1 MLKSLFLMIK
11 TINTHCTFA
20 LEEVF
25 DYYSYYQPNALASRM
40 LVLNKKTMKLLRYF
54 LPVLLAVFTFCAC
67 DDWFGGDDPSDKE
80 PQFSDYF
87 KMEITR
93 CERVADVL
101 IVDFKMKNVSGKDL
115 QQVELSGATSKDNLG
130 NGYNGD
136 QDVSLG
142 GKWSYWGQKS
152 IKKNETITGSFRI
165 RAFDKTNSAQ
175 KLTLNFK
182 CASSDLDFDGK
193 VSIAN
198 IKIADK
204 RVLTDGI
211 DTNDFGLKYQLV
223 GTERKIVDGRNCS
236 FITFTVTNN
245 TGVNLSNVDFCAH
258 NFYGDTEDFN
268 CYMSS
273 DGSAFSYTA
282 TVRIQKGETKTLT
295 IRVNDVPDRIK
306 QLRGTV
312 TCRTD
317 SYILCSENVNFY
329 DMTFE

>member
-1 MLKSLFLMIK
+1 M
-11 TINTHCTFA
+11 
-20 LEEVF
+20 
-25 DYYSYYQPNALASRM
+25 
-40 LVLNKKTMKLLRYF
+40 LNKKTMKLLRYF

-130 NGYNGD
+130 NEYNGD

-165 RAFDKTNSAQ
+165 SAFDKTNSAQ

-182 CASSDLDFDGK
+182 CASSDLNFNGV

-223 GTERKIVDGRNCS
+223 GTERKIVDGRNYS

-258 NFYGDTEDFN
+258 SFYGDTESFN
-268 CYMSS
+268 CDMSS

-295 IRVNDVPDRIK
+295 ICINDVPDRIK

-312 TCRTD
+312 TCKTD

>member
-1 MLKSLFLMIK
+1 
-11 TINTHCTFA
+11 
-20 LEEVF
+20 
-25 DYYSYYQPNALASRM
+25 
-40 LVLNKKTMKLLRYF
+40 MKLLRYF

-130 NGYNGD
+130 NGYSNQ

-165 RAFDKTNSAQ
+165 SGFDKTNSAQ

-182 CASSDLDFDGK
+182 CASSDLNFNGE

-258 NFYGDTEDFN
+258 NFYGDTEGFN
-268 CYMSS
+268 CEMSS

-295 IRVNDVPDRIK
+295 ICIQSVPDRIK

-317 SYILCSENVNFY
+317 SYILCSEDVNFY

>member
-1 MLKSLFLMIK
+1 
-11 TINTHCTFA
+11 
-20 LEEVF
+20 
-25 DYYSYYQPNALASRM
+25 M

-115 QQVELSGATSKDNLG
+115 QQVQLSDATSKDNLG
-130 NGYNGD
+130 NGYYNL

-142 GKWSYWGQKS
+142 GRWNYSGQKS

-165 RAFDKTNSAQ
+165 RGFDKTNSAQ

-182 CASSDLDFDGK
+182 CASSDLDFDGE

-223 GTERKIVDGRNCS
+223 GTDRKIVDGRNCS

-245 TGVNLSNVDFCAH
+245 TGVNLSNVKF
-258 NFYGDTEDFN
+258 NLSYFYSDTEQFRCDI
-268 CYMSS
+268 SS
-273 DGSAFSYTA
+273 DGSAFSYTTA
-282 TVRIQKGETKTLT
+282 LRIQTGETKTLT
-295 IRVNDVPDRIK
+295 ICIYDVPDRIK

-312 TCRTD
+312 TCSTD
-317 SYILCSENVNFY
+317 SYILCSEDVNFY

>member
-1 MLKSLFLMIK
+1 
-11 TINTHCTFA
+11 
-20 LEEVF
+20 
-25 DYYSYYQPNALASRM
+25 
-40 LVLNKKTMKLLRYF
+40 MKLLRYF

-115 QQVELSGATSKDNLG
+115 QQVKLRSDYYDNGSKDNLG
-130 NGYNGD
+130 NEYHG

-142 GKWSYWGQKS
+142 GRWSDSGQKS

-165 RAFDKTNSAQ
+165 EGFDKTNSAQ
-175 KLTLNFK
+175 KLTLIFK
-182 CASSDLDFDGK
+182 CASSDLNFNSE

-223 GTERKIVDGRNCS
+223 GTERKMIDGYNYS

-245 TGVNLSNVDFCAH
+245 TGVNLSNV
-258 NFYGDTEDFN
+258 NFDTNNNYFSGDTESFRCDI
-268 CYMSS
+268 SS
-273 DGSAFSYTA
+273 DGSAFSSRTA
-282 TVRIQKGETKTLT
+282 LRIQTGETKTLT
-295 IRVNDVPDRIK
+295 IRVNGVPDRIK

-312 TCRTD
+312 TCSTD

>member
-1 MLKSLFLMIK
+1 
-11 TINTHCTFA
+11 
-20 LEEVF
+20 
-25 DYYSYYQPNALASRM
+25 M

-115 QQVELSGATSKDNLG
+115 QQVELRSDYNGSKDNLG
-130 NGYNGD
+130 NGYYNR

-142 GKWSYWGQKS
+142 GRWNYSGKKS

-165 RAFDKTNSAQ
+165 KEFDKTNSAQ
-175 KLTLNFK
+175 KLTLNVK
-182 CASSDLDFDGK
+182 CASSDLDFDGE

-198 IKIADK
+198 IKIVDK

-223 GTERKIVDGRNCS
+223 GTERKIVDGSNCS

-245 TGVNLSNVDFCAH
+245 TGVNLSNVDFYA
-258 NFYGDTEDFN
+258 NYFYGDTESFN
-268 CYMSS
+268 CDMSS

-282 TVRIQKGETKTLT
+282 TVRIQTGETKTLT
-295 IRVNDVPDRIK
+295 VRVDNVPDRIK

>member
-1 MLKSLFLMIK
+1 
-11 TINTHCTFA
+11 
-20 LEEVF
+20 
-25 DYYSYYQPNALASRM
+25 
-40 LVLNKKTMKLLRYF
+40 MKLLRYF

-67 DDWFGGDDPSDKE
+67 DDLFGDDDKSDKE

-115 QQVELSGATSKDNLG
+115 QQVQLNTASNGAKDDLG
-130 NGYNGD
+130 NEYYNR

-142 GKWSYWGQKS
+142 GKWSYNGQKS

-165 RAFDKTNSAQ
+165 KEFDKTNSAK
-175 KLTLNFK
+175 KLTLKFK
-182 CASSDLDFDGK
+182 CASSDLDFDSE

-198 IKIADK
+198 IKITDK

-211 DTNDFGLKYQLV
+211 DTNDFGLKYQLA
-223 GTERKIVDGRNCS
+223 GTERKMIDGRNCS
-236 FITFTVTNN
+236 LITFTVTNN
-245 TGVNLSNVDFCAH
+245 TGVNLSNVDFKAP
-258 NFYGDTEDFN
+258 NFYGDTERFN

-282 TVRIQKGETKTLT
+282 TVRIQTNETKTLT
-295 IRVNDVPDRIK
+295 ICIYDVPDRIK

-312 TCRTD
+312 VCSTD

-329 DMTFE
+329 DITFK

>member
-1 MLKSLFLMIK
+1 
-11 TINTHCTFA
+11 
-20 LEEVF
+20 
-25 DYYSYYQPNALASRM
+25 
-40 LVLNKKTMKLLRYF
+40 MKLLRYF

-67 DDWFGGDDPSDKE
+67 DDWFGNDDPSDKE

-130 NGYNGD
+130 NGYSNQ

-165 RAFDKTNSAQ
+165 SGFDKTNSAQ

-182 CASSDLDFDGK
+182 CASSDLNFNGE

-223 GTERKIVDGRNCS
+223 GTERGRNCS

-258 NFYGDTEDFN
+258 NFYGDTEGFN
-268 CYMSS
+268 CEMSS

-317 SYILCSENVNFY
+317 SYILCSEDVNFY

>member
-1 MLKSLFLMIK
+1 MIK

-115 QQVELSGATSKDNLG
+115 QQVELRDVGSKDNLG
-130 NGYNGD
+130 NKYYTG

-165 RAFDKTNSAQ
+165 SAFDKTNSAQ
-175 KLTLNFK
+175 KLTLNFR
-182 CASSDLDFDGK
+182 CASSDLNFDGE

-245 TGVNLSNVDFCAH
+245 TGVNLSDVKFDTT
-258 NFYGDTEDFN
+258 NFYADTESFVCDI
-268 CYMSS
+268 SS
-273 DGSAFSYTA
+273 DGSAFNYRT
-282 TVRIQKGETKTLT
+282 TLRIQKGETKTLT
-295 IRVNDVPDRIK
+295 ICIYNVPDRIK
-306 QLRGTV
+306 QLRGIV
-312 TCRTD
+312 TCSTD

>member
-1 MLKSLFLMIK
+1 
-11 TINTHCTFA
+11 
-20 LEEVF
+20 
-25 DYYSYYQPNALASRM
+25 
-40 LVLNKKTMKLLRYF
+40 MKLLRYF

-67 DDWFGGDDPSDKE
+67 DDWFGNDDPSDKE

-115 QQVELSGATSKDNLG
+115 QQVELRTAYNCAKDNLG
-130 NGYNGD
+130 NEYYNS

-142 GKWSYWGQKS
+142 GKWNYSGKKS

-165 RAFDKTNSAQ
+165 RDFDKTNSAQ

-182 CASSDLDFDGK
+182 CASSDLDFDGE

-223 GTERKIVDGRNCS
+223 GTDRKIVDGRNCS

-245 TGVNLSNVDFCAH
+245 TGVNLSNV
-258 NFYGDTEDFN
+258 NFNLSYFYSDTEQFRCDI
-268 CYMSS
+268 SS
-273 DGSAFSYTA
+273 DGSAFSYTTA
-282 TVRIQKGETKTLT
+282 LRIQTGETKTLT
-295 IRVNDVPDRIK
+295 ICIYDVPDRIK

-317 SYILCSENVNFY
+317 SYILCSEDVNFY

>member
-1 MLKSLFLMIK
+1 
-11 TINTHCTFA
+11 
-20 LEEVF
+20 
-25 DYYSYYQPNALASRM
+25 
-40 LVLNKKTMKLLRYF
+40 MKLLRYF

-115 QQVELSGATSKDNLG
+115 QEVQLNGTSSKDNLG
-130 NGYNGD
+130 NEYSNM

-165 RAFDKTNSAQ
+165 RGFDKTNSAQ
-175 KLTLNFK
+175 KLTLNFR
-182 CASSDLDFDGK
+182 CASSDLNFNSE

-245 TGVNLSNVDFCAH
+245 TGVNLSNVDFDTDS
-258 NFYGDTEDFN
+258 NYFSGDTESFRCDI
-268 CYMSS
+268 SS
-273 DGSAFSYTA
+273 EGSAFSYRTA
-282 TVRIQKGETKTLT
+282 LRIQTGETKTLT
-295 IRVNDVPDRIK
+295 IRVNGVPDRIK

-317 SYILCSENVNFY
+317 SYILCSEDVNFY

>member
-1 MLKSLFLMIK
+1 
-11 TINTHCTFA
+11 
-20 LEEVF
+20 
-25 DYYSYYQPNALASRM
+25 
-40 LVLNKKTMKLLRYF
+40 MKLLRYF

-115 QQVELSGATSKDNLG
+115 QQVELRTAYNCAKDNLG
-130 NGYNGD
+130 NEYYNS

-142 GKWSYWGQKS
+142 GKWHYSGKKS

-165 RAFDKTNSAQ
+165 RDFDKTNSAQ

-182 CASSDLDFDGK
+182 CASSDLDFDGE

-245 TGVNLSNVDFCAH
+245 TGVNLSNV
-258 NFYGDTEDFN
+258 NFNLSYFYSDTEQFRCDI
-268 CYMSS
+268 SS
-273 DGSAFSYTA
+273 DGSAFSYTTA
-282 TVRIQKGETKTLT
+282 LRIQTGETKTLT
-295 IRVNDVPDRIK
+295 ICIYDVPDRIK

-312 TCRTD
+312 TCSTD
-317 SYILCSENVNFY
+317 SYILCSEDVNFY

>member
-1 MLKSLFLMIK
+1 MIK
-11 TINTHCTFA
+11 TINTYRTFA

-115 QQVELSGATSKDNLG
+115 QQVELRTAYNCAKDNLG
-130 NGYNGD
+130 NEYYNS

-142 GKWSYWGQKS
+142 GKWNYSGKKS

-165 RAFDKTNSAQ
+165 RDFDKTNSAQ

-182 CASSDLDFDGK
+182 CASSDLDFDGE

-223 GTERKIVDGRNCS
+223 GTDRKIVDGRNCS

-245 TGVNLSNVDFCAH
+245 TGVNLSNVKF
-258 NFYGDTEDFN
+258 NLSYFYSDTEQFRCDI
-268 CYMSS
+268 SS
-273 DGSAFSYTA
+273 DGSAFSYTTA
-282 TVRIQKGETKTLT
+282 LRIQTGETKTLT
-295 IRVNDVPDRIK
+295 ICIYDVPDRIK

-317 SYILCSENVNFY
+317 SYILCSEDVNFY

>member
-1 MLKSLFLMIK
+1 
-11 TINTHCTFA
+11 
-20 LEEVF
+20 
-25 DYYSYYQPNALASRM
+25 M

-115 QQVELSGATSKDNLG
+115 QEVQLNGTSSKDNLG
-130 NGYNGD
+130 NEYSNM

-182 CASSDLDFDGK
+182 CVSSDLNFNGE

-223 GTERKIVDGRNCS
+223 GTERKIVDGLNCS

-258 NFYGDTEDFN
+258 NFYGDTEDFY

-295 IRVNDVPDRIK
+295 ICINNVPDRIK
-306 QLRGTV
+306 QLRGTI
-312 TCRTD
+312 TCKTD

>member
-1 MLKSLFLMIK
+1 MIK

-182 CASSDLDFDGK
+182 CASSDLDFDGE

-317 SYILCSENVNFY
+317 SYILCSEDVNFY

>member
-1 MLKSLFLMIK
+1 
-11 TINTHCTFA
+11 
-20 LEEVF
+20 
-25 DYYSYYQPNALASRM
+25 
-40 LVLNKKTMKLLRYF
+40 MKLLRYF

-115 QQVELSGATSKDNLG
+115 QQVELRSDYNGSKDNLG
-130 NGYNGD
+130 NKYYTG

-165 RAFDKTNSAQ
+165 SAFDKTNSAQ
-175 KLTLNFK
+175 KLTLNFR
-182 CASSDLDFDGK
+182 CASSDLDFDGE

-245 TGVNLSNVDFCAH
+245 TGVNLSDVKFDTT
-258 NFYGDTEDFN
+258 NFYADTESFGCDI
-268 CYMSS
+268 SS
-273 DGSAFSYTA
+273 DGSAFNYIT
-282 TVRIQKGETKTLT
+282 TLRIQKGETKTLT
-295 IRVNDVPDRIK
+295 ICIYNVPDRIK
-306 QLRGTV
+306 QLRGIV

>member
-1 MLKSLFLMIK
+1 
-11 TINTHCTFA
+11 
-20 LEEVF
+20 
-25 DYYSYYQPNALASRM
+25 M

-115 QQVELSGATSKDNLG
+115 QQVELGESNNFIGSKDNLG
-130 NGYNGD
+130 SEYYNR

-142 GKWSYWGQKS
+142 GRWSKSGQKS

-165 RAFDKTNSAQ
+165 RGFDKTNSAQ
-175 KLTLNFK
+175 KLTLNFR
-182 CASSDLDFDGK
+182 CASSDLNFNSE

-245 TGVNLSNVDFCAH
+245 TGVNLSNVDFDTDS
-258 NFYGDTEDFN
+258 NYFSGDTESFRCDI
-268 CYMSS
+268 SS
-273 DGSAFSYTA
+273 EGSAFSYSTA
-282 TVRIQKGETKTLT
+282 LRIQTGETKTLT
-295 IRVNDVPDRIK
+295 IRVNGVPDRIK

-317 SYILCSENVNFY
+317 SYILCSEDVNFY

>member
-1 MLKSLFLMIK
+1 
-11 TINTHCTFA
+11 
-20 LEEVF
+20 
-25 DYYSYYQPNALASRM
+25 
-40 LVLNKKTMKLLRYF
+40 MKLLRYF

-115 QQVELSGATSKDNLG
+115 QQVELSESNNFIGSKDNLG
-130 NGYNGD
+130 NEYYNR

-142 GKWSYWGQKS
+142 GRWSKSGQKS

-165 RAFDKTNSAQ
+165 RGFDKTNSAQ
-175 KLTLNFK
+175 KLTLNFR
-182 CASSDLDFDGK
+182 CASSDLNFNSE

-245 TGVNLSNVDFCAH
+245 TGVNLSNVDFDTDS
-258 NFYGDTEDFN
+258 NYFSGDTESFRYDI
-268 CYMSS
+268 SS
-273 DGSAFSYTA
+273 EGSAFSYSTA
-282 TVRIQKGETKTLT
+282 LRIQTGETKTLT
-295 IRVNDVPDRIK
+295 IRVNGVPDRIK

-312 TCRTD
+312 TCSTD
-317 SYILCSENVNFY
+317 SYILCSEDVNFY

>member
-1 MLKSLFLMIK
+1 
-11 TINTHCTFA
+11 
-20 LEEVF
+20 
-25 DYYSYYQPNALASRM
+25 
-40 LVLNKKTMKLLRYF
+40 MKLLRYF

-115 QQVELSGATSKDNLG
+115 QEVQLNGTSSKDNLG
-130 NGYNGD
+130 NEYSNM

-182 CASSDLDFDGK
+182 CVSSDLNFNGE

-258 NFYGDTEDFN
+258 NFYGDTEDFY

-295 IRVNDVPDRIK
+295 ICINNVPDRIK

-312 TCRTD
+312 TCKTD

>member
-1 MLKSLFLMIK
+1 
-11 TINTHCTFA
+11 
-20 LEEVF
+20 
-25 DYYSYYQPNALASRM
+25 M

-115 QQVELSGATSKDNLG
+115 QQVELRTAYNCAKDNLG
-130 NGYNGD
+130 NEYYNS

-142 GKWSYWGQKS
+142 GRWSDSGQKS

-165 RAFDKTNSAQ
+165 GGFDKTNSAQ
-175 KLTLNFK
+175 KLTLIFK
-182 CASSDLDFDGK
+182 CASSDLNFNSE

-245 TGVNLSNVDFCAH
+245 TGVNLSNVKF
-258 NFYGDTEDFN
+258 NLSYFYSDTEQFRCDI
-268 CYMSS
+268 SS
-273 DGSAFSYTA
+273 DGSAFSDRT
-282 TVRIQKGETKTLT
+282 TLRIQTGETKTLT
-295 IRVNDVPDRIK
+295 ICINNVPDRIK

-312 TCRTD
+312 TCSTD

>member
-1 MLKSLFLMIK
+1 MIK

-182 CASSDLDFDGK
+182 CVSSDLNFNGE

-258 NFYGDTEDFN
+258 NFYGDTEDFY

-295 IRVNDVPDRIK
+295 ICINNVPDRIK
-306 QLRGTV
+306 QLRGTI
-312 TCRTD
+312 TCKTD

>member
-1 MLKSLFLMIK
+1 
-11 TINTHCTFA
+11 
-20 LEEVF
+20 
-25 DYYSYYQPNALASRM
+25 
-40 LVLNKKTMKLLRYF
+40 MKLLRYF

-115 QQVELSGATSKDNLG
+115 QQVELREATSKDNLG
-130 NGYNGD
+130 NEYFNKEE
-136 QDVSLG
+136 VSLG
-142 GKWSYWGQKS
+142 GKWSYSGQKS

-165 RAFDKTNSAQ
+165 SAFDKTNSAQ
-175 KLTLNFK
+175 KLTLNFR
-182 CASSDLDFDGK
+182 CASSDLDFDGE

-245 TGVNLSNVDFCAH
+245 TGVNLSDVKFDTT
-258 NFYGDTEDFN
+258 NFYADTESFGCDI
-268 CYMSS
+268 SS
-273 DGSAFSYTA
+273 DGSAFNYIT
-282 TVRIQKGETKTLT
+282 TLRIQKGETKTLT
-295 IRVNDVPDRIK
+295 ICIYNVPDRIK
-306 QLRGTV
+306 QLRGIV

>member
-1 MLKSLFLMIK
+1 
-11 TINTHCTFA
+11 
-20 LEEVF
+20 
-25 DYYSYYQPNALASRM
+25 
-40 LVLNKKTMKLLRYF
+40 MKLLRYF

-67 DDWFGGDDPSDKE
+67 DDWFGNDDPSDKE

-115 QQVELSGATSKDNLG
+115 QQVELRTAYNCAKDNLG
-130 NGYNGD
+130 NEYYNS

-142 GKWSYWGQKS
+142 GKWHYSGKKS

-165 RAFDKTNSAQ
+165 RDFDKTNSAQ

-182 CASSDLDFDGK
+182 CASSDLNFDGE

-211 DTNDFGLKYQLV
+211 DTNDFGLKYQLL

-245 TGVNLSNVDFCAH
+245 TGVNLSNVKF
-258 NFYGDTEDFN
+258 NLSYFYSDTEQFRCDI
-268 CYMSS
+268 SS
-273 DGSAFSYTA
+273 EGSAFSYTTA
-282 TVRIQKGETKTLT
+282 LRIQTGETKTLT
-295 IRVNDVPDRIK
+295 ICIYDVPDRIK

-312 TCRTD
+312 TCSTD
-317 SYILCSENVNFY
+317 SYILCSEDVNFY

>member
-1 MLKSLFLMIK
+1 
-11 TINTHCTFA
+11 
-20 LEEVF
+20 
-25 DYYSYYQPNALASRM
+25 
-40 LVLNKKTMKLLRYF
+40 MKLLRYF

-115 QQVELSGATSKDNLG
+115 QQVELRDVGSKDNLG
-130 NGYNGD
+130 NKYYTG

-165 RAFDKTNSAQ
+165 SAFDKTNSAQ
-175 KLTLNFK
+175 KLTLNFR
-182 CASSDLDFDGK
+182 CASSDLNFDGE

-245 TGVNLSNVDFCAH
+245 TGVNLSDVKFITS
-258 NFYGDTEDFN
+258 NFYADTESFGCDI
-268 CYMSS
+268 SS
-273 DGSAFSYTA
+273 DGSAFNYIT
-282 TVRIQKGETKTLT
+282 TLRIQKGETKTLT
-295 IRVNDVPDRIK
+295 ICIYNVPDRIK
-306 QLRGTV
+306 QLRGIV

>member
-1 MLKSLFLMIK
+1 MIK

-182 CASSDLDFDGK
+182 CASSDLDFDGE

-312 TCRTD
+312 TCRAD

>member
-1 MLKSLFLMIK
+1 M
-11 TINTHCTFA
+11 
-20 LEEVF
+20 
-25 DYYSYYQPNALASRM
+25 
-40 LVLNKKTMKLLRYF
+40 LNKKTMKLLRYF

-115 QQVELSGATSKDNLG
+115 QQVELRTAYNCAKDNLG
-130 NGYNGD
+130 NEYYNS

-142 GKWSYWGQKS
+142 GKWNYSGKKS

-165 RAFDKTNSAQ
+165 RDFDKTNSAQ

-182 CASSDLDFDGK
+182 CASSDLDFDGE

-211 DTNDFGLKYQLV
+211 DTNDFGLKYQLL

-245 TGVNLSNVDFCAH
+245 TGVNLSNVK
-258 NFYGDTEDFN
+258 FYLSYFYSDTEQFRCDI
-268 CYMSS
+268 SS
-273 DGSAFSYTA
+273 DGSAFSYTTA
-282 TVRIQKGETKTLT
+282 LRIQTGETKTLT
-295 IRVNDVPDRIK
+295 ICIYDVPDRIK

-312 TCRTD
+312 TCSTD
-317 SYILCSENVNFY
+317 SYILCSEDVNFY

>member
-1 MLKSLFLMIK
+1 MIK
-11 TINTHCTFA
+11 TINTYRTFA

-25 DYYSYYQPNALASRM
+25 DYYSYYQPNALVSRM

-115 QQVELSGATSKDNLG
+115 QQVELRTAYNCAKDNLG
-130 NGYNGD
+130 NEYYNS

-142 GKWSYWGQKS
+142 GKWNYSGKKS

-165 RAFDKTNSAQ
+165 RDFDKTNSAQ

-182 CASSDLDFDGK
+182 CASSDLDFDGE

-223 GTERKIVDGRNCS
+223 GTDRKIVDGRNCS

-245 TGVNLSNVDFCAH
+245 TGVNLSNVKF
-258 NFYGDTEDFN
+258 NLSYFYSDTEQFRCDI
-268 CYMSS
+268 SS
-273 DGSAFSYTA
+273 DGSAFSYTTA
-282 TVRIQKGETKTLT
+282 LRIQTGETKTLT
-295 IRVNDVPDRIK
+295 ICIYDVPDRIK

-312 TCRTD
+312 TCSTD
-317 SYILCSENVNFY
+317 SYILCSEDVNFY

>member
-1 MLKSLFLMIK
+1 MIK

-182 CASSDLDFDGK
+182 CASSDLDFDGE

-258 NFYGDTEDFN
+258 NFYGDTEGFN

-317 SYILCSENVNFY
+317 SYILCSEDVNFY

>member
-1 MLKSLFLMIK
+1 
-11 TINTHCTFA
+11 
-20 LEEVF
+20 
-25 DYYSYYQPNALASRM
+25 M

-115 QQVELSGATSKDNLG
+115 QQVELRTAYNCAKDNLG
-130 NGYNGD
+130 DEYYNS

-142 GKWSYWGQKS
+142 GKWNYSGKKS

-165 RAFDKTNSAQ
+165 RDFDKTNSAQ

-182 CASSDLDFDGK
+182 CASSDLDFDGE

-223 GTERKIVDGRNCS
+223 GTDRKIVDGRNCS

-245 TGVNLSNVDFCAH
+245 TGVNLSNVKF
-258 NFYGDTEDFN
+258 NLSYFYSDTEQFRCDI
-268 CYMSS
+268 SS
-273 DGSAFSYTA
+273 DGSAFSYTTA
-282 TVRIQKGETKTLT
+282 LRIQTGETKTLT

-312 TCRTD
+312 TCSTD
-317 SYILCSENVNFY
+317 SYILCSEDVNFY

>member
-1 MLKSLFLMIK
+1 
-11 TINTHCTFA
+11 
-20 LEEVF
+20 
-25 DYYSYYQPNALASRM
+25 
-40 LVLNKKTMKLLRYF
+40 MKLLRYF

-115 QQVELSGATSKDNLG
+115 QQVELRTAYNCAKDNLG
-130 NGYNGD
+130 NEYYNS

-142 GKWSYWGQKS
+142 GKWNYSGKKS

-165 RAFDKTNSAQ
+165 RDFDKTNSAQ

-182 CASSDLDFDGK
+182 CASSDLDFDGE

-245 TGVNLSNVDFCAH
+245 TGVNLSNVEFITTKFSA
-258 NFYGDTEDFN
+258 DTESFWCDI
-268 CYMSS
+268 SS
-273 DGSAFSYTA
+273 DGSAFSDRT
-282 TVRIQKGETKTLT
+282 TLRIQKGETKTLT
-295 IRVNDVPDRIK
+295 ICINNVPDRIK

-312 TCRTD
+312 TCSTD

>member
-1 MLKSLFLMIK
+1 
-11 TINTHCTFA
+11 
-20 LEEVF
+20 
-25 DYYSYYQPNALASRM
+25 
-40 LVLNKKTMKLLRYF
+40 MKLLRYF

-115 QQVELSGATSKDNLG
+115 QQVELRTAYNCAKDNLG
-130 NGYNGD
+130 NEYYNS

-142 GKWSYWGQKS
+142 GKWNYSGKKS

-165 RAFDKTNSAQ
+165 RDFDKTNSAQ

-182 CASSDLDFDGK
+182 CASSDLDFDGE

-245 TGVNLSNVDFCAH
+245 TGVNLSNVKF
-258 NFYGDTEDFN
+258 NLSYFYSDTEQFRCDI
-268 CYMSS
+268 SS
-273 DGSAFSYTA
+273 DGSAFSYTTA
-282 TVRIQKGETKTLT
+282 LRIQTGETKTLT
-295 IRVNDVPDRIK
+295 ICIYDVPDRIK

-312 TCRTD
+312 TCSTD
-317 SYILCSENVNFY
+317 SYILCSEDVNFY

>member
-1 MLKSLFLMIK
+1 
-11 TINTHCTFA
+11 
-20 LEEVF
+20 
-25 DYYSYYQPNALASRM
+25 M

-115 QQVELSGATSKDNLG
+115 QQVELRSDYNGSKDNLG
-130 NGYNGD
+130 NKYYTG

-165 RAFDKTNSAQ
+165 SAFDKTNSAQ
-175 KLTLNFK
+175 KLTLNFR
-182 CASSDLDFDGK
+182 CASSDLDFDGE

-245 TGVNLSNVDFCAH
+245 TGVNLSDVKFDTT
-258 NFYGDTEDFN
+258 NFYADTESFGCDI
-268 CYMSS
+268 SS
-273 DGSAFSYTA
+273 DGSAFNYIT
-282 TVRIQKGETKTLT
+282 TLRIQKGETKTLT
-295 IRVNDVPDRIK
+295 ICIYNVPDRIK
-306 QLRGTV
+306 QLRGIV

>member
-1 MLKSLFLMIK
+1 
-11 TINTHCTFA
+11 
-20 LEEVF
+20 
-25 DYYSYYQPNALASRM
+25 
-40 LVLNKKTMKLLRYF
+40 MKLLRYF

-115 QQVELSGATSKDNLG
+115 QEVQLNGTSSKDNLG
-130 NGYNGD
+130 NEYSNM

-142 GKWSYWGQKS
+142 GRWSNLGQKS

-165 RAFDKTNSAQ
+165 KEFDKTNSAQ
-175 KLTLNFK
+175 KLTLNFN
-182 CASSDLDFDGK
+182 CASSDLNFNGE

-223 GTERKIVDGRNCS
+223 GTDRKMIDGYNYS

-245 TGVNLSNVDFCAH
+245 TGVNLSNV
-258 NFYGDTEDFN
+258 NFDTNNNYFSGDTESFRCDI
-268 CYMSS
+268 SS
-273 DGSAFSYTA
+273 DGSAFSYRTA
-282 TVRIQKGETKTLT
+282 LRIQTGETKTLT

-312 TCRTD
+312 TCSTD
-317 SYILCSENVNFY
+317 SYILCSEDVNFY

>member
-1 MLKSLFLMIK
+1 MIK
-11 TINTHCTFA
+11 TINTYRTFA

-115 QQVELSGATSKDNLG
+115 QQVELRTAYNCAKDNLG
-130 NGYNGD
+130 NEYYNS

-142 GKWSYWGQKS
+142 GKWNYSGKKS

-165 RAFDKTNSAQ
+165 RDFDKTNSAQ

-182 CASSDLDFDGK
+182 CASSDLDFDGE

-223 GTERKIVDGRNCS
+223 GTDRKIVDGRNCS

-245 TGVNLSNVDFCAH
+245 TGVNLSNV
-258 NFYGDTEDFN
+258 NFNLSYFYSDTEQFRCDI
-268 CYMSS
+268 SS
-273 DGSAFSYTA
+273 DGSAFSYTTA
-282 TVRIQKGETKTLT
+282 LRIQTGETKTLT
-295 IRVNDVPDRIK
+295 ICIYDVPDRIK

>member
-1 MLKSLFLMIK
+1 
-11 TINTHCTFA
+11 
-20 LEEVF
+20 
-25 DYYSYYQPNALASRM
+25 
-40 LVLNKKTMKLLRYF
+40 MKLLRYF

-175 KLTLNFK
+175 KLTLNFR
-182 CASSDLDFDGK
+182 CASSDLDFDGE

-211 DTNDFGLKYQLV
+211 DTNDFSLKYQLV

-245 TGVNLSNVDFCAH
+245 TGVNLSNVDFFAH

>member
-1 MLKSLFLMIK
+1 M
-11 TINTHCTFA
+11 
-20 LEEVF
+20 
-25 DYYSYYQPNALASRM
+25 
-40 LVLNKKTMKLLRYF
+40 LNKKTMKLLRYF

-130 NGYNGD
+130 NGYSYM

-165 RAFDKTNSAQ
+165 RGFDKTNSAQ

-182 CASSDLDFDGK
+182 CASSDLNFNGE

-223 GTERKIVDGRNCS
+223 GTERGRNCS

-245 TGVNLSNVDFCAH
+245 TGINLSNVDFCAH
-258 NFYGDTEDFN
+258 NFYGDTEGFN
-268 CYMSS
+268 CEMSS

-295 IRVNDVPDRIK
+295 ICIQSVPDRIK

-312 TCRTD
+312 TCKTD

>member
-1 MLKSLFLMIK
+1 
-11 TINTHCTFA
+11 
-20 LEEVF
+20 
-25 DYYSYYQPNALASRM
+25 
-40 LVLNKKTMKLLRYF
+40 MKLLRYF

-115 QQVELSGATSKDNLG
+115 QQVELRTAYNCAKDNLG
-130 NGYNGD
+130 NEYYNS

-142 GKWSYWGQKS
+142 GKWNYSGKKS

-165 RAFDKTNSAQ
+165 RDFDKTNSAQ

-182 CASSDLDFDGK
+182 CASSDLDFDGE

-198 IKIADK
+198 INIADK

-223 GTERKIVDGRNCS
+223 GTDRKIVDGRNCS

-245 TGVNLSNVDFCAH
+245 TGVNLSNVKF
-258 NFYGDTEDFN
+258 NLSYFYSDTEQFRCDI
-268 CYMSS
+268 SS
-273 DGSAFSYTA
+273 DGSAFSYTTA
-282 TVRIQKGETKTLT
+282 LRIQTGETKTLT
-295 IRVNDVPDRIK
+295 ICIYDVPDRIK

-312 TCRTD
+312 TCSTD
-317 SYILCSENVNFY
+317 SYILCSEDVNFY

>member
-1 MLKSLFLMIK
+1 
-11 TINTHCTFA
+11 
-20 LEEVF
+20 
-25 DYYSYYQPNALASRM
+25 
-40 LVLNKKTMKLLRYF
+40 MKLLRYF

-115 QQVELSGATSKDNLG
+115 QEVQLNGTSSKDNLG
-130 NGYNGD
+130 NEYSNL

-182 CASSDLDFDGK
+182 CVSSDLDFDGE

-306 QLRGTV
+306 QLRGIV

-317 SYILCSENVNFY
+317 SYILRCENVNFY

>member
-1 MLKSLFLMIK
+1 
-11 TINTHCTFA
+11 
-20 LEEVF
+20 
-25 DYYSYYQPNALASRM
+25 
-40 LVLNKKTMKLLRYF
+40 MKLLRYF

-115 QQVELSGATSKDNLG
+115 QEVQLTGTSSKDNLG
-130 NGYNGD
+130 NEYSNM

-182 CASSDLDFDGK
+182 CVSSDLNFNGE

-258 NFYGDTEDFN
+258 NFYGDTEDFY

-295 IRVNDVPDRIK
+295 ICINNVPDRIK

-312 TCRTD
+312 TCKTD

>member
-1 MLKSLFLMIK
+1 M
-11 TINTHCTFA
+11 
-20 LEEVF
+20 
-25 DYYSYYQPNALASRM
+25 
-40 LVLNKKTMKLLRYF
+40 LNKKTMKLLRYF

-130 NGYNGD
+130 NGYNGV

-175 KLTLNFK
+175 NLTLNFK
-182 CASSDLDFDGK
+182 CASSDLNFSGE

-245 TGVNLSNVDFCAH
+245 TGVNLSNVNFCAH
-258 NFYGDTEDFN
+258 NFYGDTEDFS
-268 CYMSS
+268 CGMSS

-282 TVRIQKGETKTLT
+282 TVRIQTGETKTLT

-312 TCRTD
+312 TCSTD

>member
-1 MLKSLFLMIK
+1 
-11 TINTHCTFA
+11 
-20 LEEVF
+20 
-25 DYYSYYQPNALASRM
+25 
-40 LVLNKKTMKLLRYF
+40 MKLLRYF

-130 NGYNGD
+130 NEYNGD

-182 CASSDLDFDGK
+182 CASSDLNFNSE

-258 NFYGDTEDFN
+258 SFYGDTEDFN

-295 IRVNDVPDRIK
+295 ICINNVPDRIK

-312 TCRTD
+312 TCKTD